1 MISQSSIFAAK
12 LLIVDDQEINTKLL
26 EHILLRAG
34 YSNVHTE
41 LDSRRVVARH
51 QAEQFDLILL
61 DMNMPHMDGFEVLAG
76 LKALNPLGYLPVLV
90 VTAAP
95 DHKLRALNAGARD
108 FVSKPF
114 DRMEVLTR
122 IHNLVEVRLLYKAS
136 RDYGEQLAHFDPL
149 TGLPNRSQ
157 FRRLLGE
164 ALELARSR
172 AAPLDVLMLDLD
184 HFKQINDPLGHACG
198 DELLCQLALRLA
210 ACRGERATLGRLGGD
225 EFGLILAGGGDG
237 DDASDAVALAARVRQ
252 ALRAPFAL
260 AGREV
265 NLSVSIGVASFPADA
280 DDADTMLRYADTAL
294 SRAKEGGRDACCFF
308 TSGMNERA
316 QHRLELETGLR
327 RAIELRQFELH
338 YQPKASVGDGRVGG
352 AEALL
357 RWNRPGH
364 GMVAPAGFIPLLEE
378 TGLIVPLGAWI
389 IFTACH
395 QIAAW
400 DRQGLG
406 AVRVAVNVASRQF
419 ASGELE
425 AVVANALADSG
436 IDPDLLELELTE
448 GSLMSDAEAA
458 IATMRRLKAGGV
470 RISIDDFGTGYS
482 SLAYLK
488 RFPIDTLKIDI
499 AFIREVTSDAGDAA
513 IVLAI
518 IGMAHSLGLSVV
530 AEGVETAAQLG
541 FLARH
546 HCDYIQG
553 YYFSKPL
560 PAAQFAEL
568 LHDQRRMPLPDGM
581 SAPPA
586 PTLLVVDDDADILLS
601 LQRLL
606 RGDGYRVLT
615 AGSAADGFALLAQ
628 HPVHLILCDQRMPD
642 MSGNDFLDKAKDMYP
657 DTFRIVLSGHTD
669 IAAIMG
675 AINRGSLYRFY
686 TKPWDNRVLRDNIRA
701 AFRHYWQLHGAR
713 FELPAPLPGE

>member
-1 MISQSSIFAAK
+1 MISHSSIFAAK
-12 LLIVDDQEINTKLL
+12 LLIVDDQEINTTLL
-26 EHILLRAG
+26 EHILRRAG
-34 YSNVHTE
+34 YTNVHTE

-61 DMNMPHMDGFEVLAG
+61 DLNMPHMDGFEVLAG

-122 IHNLVEVRLLYKAS
+122 IHNLVEVRLLYNAS
-136 RDYGEQLAHFDPL
+136 RDYGERLAHFDPL
-149 TGLPNRSQ
+149 TGLPNRSR
-157 FRRLLGE
+157 FRQLLGQ
-164 ALELARSR
+164 ALERARQESRPLA
-172 AAPLDVLMLDLD
+172 VLMLDLD
-184 HFKQINDPLGHACG
+184 HFKQINDPLGHASG
-198 DELLCQLALRLA
+198 DELLCQLAQRLA
-210 ACRGERATLGRLGGD
+210 DCSGERATLGRLGGD
-225 EFGLILAGGGDG
+225 EFGLILAGGGDQE
-237 DDASDAVALAARVRQ
+237 SDAVALAARVRQ
-252 ALRAPFAL
+252 ALRAPFVL

-265 NLSVSIGVASFPADA
+265 NVSASIGVAAFPADA
-280 DDADTMLRYADTAL
+280 DDADTLLRYADTAL
-294 SRAKEGGRDACCFF
+294 NRAKEGGRDACRFF

-316 QHRLELETGLR
+316 QQRLALETGLR
-327 RAIELRQFELH
+327 RAIELEQFELY
-338 YQPKASVGDGRVGG
+338 YQPKANVADGRVGG

-364 GMVAPAGFIPLLEE
+364 GMVAPAEFIPLLEE

-389 IFTACH
+389 VFTACR

-425 AVVANALADSG
+425 AVVTNALADSG

-448 GSLMSDAEAA
+448 GSLMSDTEAA

-513 IVLAI
+513 IVQAI
-518 IGMAHSLGLSVV
+518 IGMAHSLGLGVV

-560 PAAQFAEL
+560 AAADFTDL
-568 LHDQRRMPLPDGM
+568 LRDERHMALPDGM
-581 SAPPA
+581 SAAPA
-586 PTLLVVDDDADILLS
+586 PTLLVVDHDANILQS

-615 AGSAADGFALLAQ
+615 AGSAAEGFALLAQ
-628 HPVHLILCDQRMPD
+628 HTVHLILCDQRMPD
-642 MSGNDFLDKAKDMYP
+642 MCGNDFLDMVKDMYP

-669 IAAIMG
+669 IAAIME

-686 TKPWDNRVLRDNIRA
+686 TKPWDDRVLRDNIHA